1 MIPSKAGGIIIVV
14 ESSGVA
20 LPGQSRYLTSMKV
33 AQSHPAPPGTGSRLL
48 RTALFSSLLVLS
60 LRIGLAQGQPVTDAV
75 DYPAFQD
82 PPAAYRGIHWIGFKL
97 SEISDDYVITNVL
110 NGARRDAWGSFQ
122 IEASGGPTT
131 NLSAAY
137 LQGSRRGLTNAGKP
151 YLSPEFFRLYRLAIE
166 VGLSNNFPLNTLYD
180 EWSYPSGIVG
190 GLFYSKYPELAA
202 KSLEIAETNVT
213 GPAKVALSVPPGAY
227 LGAVMMN
234 RDTFKRVDISAK
246 MTATNLVQCRI
257 PAGRWK
263 VMAFYLDATFRPASR
278 KGGFVDYLD
287 ADAVAKYISL
297 GYEPYY
303 ANLKD
308 YFGTVI
314 KRSFYDEPS
323 MHLSNGRMWTPRFNQ
338 YFKDKYRYSP
348 MTLYPALW
356 YDIGP
361 ETAAARNALFGFR
374 AELYAE
380 NYIGQVAHWCEVHGI
395 KLAGHMDQEEARNP
409 AAISGDLMKVFQHQQ
424 IPGVDDIYYPGR
436 ANVAYK
442 IVTSAAFNYDR
453 PECIAETYAAYRDTN
468 STTVLSRAAL
478 DQFAMGINMQIAA
491 RRPRETGP
499 EMDRLVGR
507 MSYLLRGGRHVADVA
522 VLYPIAALQA
532 DYRFATPPASNPGN
546 SSPDFYYAL
555 EGGIVPT
562 ETDYMD
568 LGEMLYR
575 ALRVDYTYVHP
586 EILVN
591 RCRVE
596 SPELVLDNPEN
607 REAFRVLFLPG
618 GDTLSAAAARKILEF
633 YRGGGTVVA
642 TRKLPSKSA
651 EFNRDPE
658 VRAMTAE
665 VFGVPGDNPMTA
677 EIRPVIDDFK
687 NYFVNRNAA
696 GGRGYFLPQPEL
708 KIVKAVLDEVLPVR
722 DVDIQEPPMWPVKMG
737 TNYDGALTYI
747 HKIKAGRDI
756 YFFANSTDLP
766 VNTKVALRGDKTLE
780 LWNPQTGEKQTVES
794 VKSELAGISVTTVPL
809 VLPPLTA
816 AFYVQE
822 PK

>member
-1 MIPSKAGGIIIVV
+1 MKA
-14 ESSGVA
+14 A
-20 LPGQSRYLTSMKV
+20 LSP
-33 AQSHPAPPGTGSRLL
+33 PAPPGPGSPFF
-48 RTALFSSLLVLS
+48 TSALFISLFLLS
-60 LRIGLAQGQPVTDAV
+60 PFLGAAESTAPDASRV
-75 DYPAFQD
+75 DYATFQD

-110 NGARRDAWGSFQ
+110 NGARRNAWGSFQ
-122 IEASGGPTT
+122 IEANGGPTT

-137 LQGSRRGLTNAGKP
+137 LQGSRREWTNQGVA

-190 GLFYSKYPELAA
+190 GLFYSRYPEFAA
-202 KSLEIAETNVT
+202 KSLEITETNVT
-213 GPAKVALSVPPGAY
+213 GPAKVTLAVPAGTCI
-227 LGAVMMN
+227 GAVMMN
-234 RDTFKRVDISAK
+234 RDTFQRIDISSHLTK
-246 MTATNLVQCRI
+246 QNLVPCKV

-263 VMAFYLDATFRPASR
+263 VMIFHLDHTFRPASR

-297 GYEPYY
+297 SYDQYY
-303 ANLKD
+303 ANLKE

-323 MHLSNGRMWTPRFNQ
+323 LHLSNGRMWTPGFNR
-338 YFKDKYRYSP
+338 YFEKKYGYSP

-374 AELYAE
+374 AELYSE
-380 NYIGQVAHWCEVHGI
+380 NYIGQVARWCQNHGI
-395 KLAGHMDQEEARNP
+395 KLAGHQDQEEARNP
-409 AAISGDLMKVFQHQQ
+409 VAIHGDLMKVFQHQQ
-424 IPGVDDIYYPGR
+424 IPGIDDIYYPGR
-436 ANVAYK
+436 ANVSYK

-453 PECIAETYAAYRDTN
+453 PECIAETYAAYRNTN
-468 STTVLSRAAL
+468 SPAIFLRTAL
-478 DQFAMGINMQIAA
+478 DQFAMGINLQIAA
-491 RRPRETGP
+491 RRLPENGP

-532 DYRFATPPASNPGN
+532 DYRFATPARGNSTN

-555 EGGIVPT
+555 EGGIVPP

-586 EILVN
+586 EILAN
-591 RCRVE
+591 RCQVE
-596 SPELVLDNPEN
+596 SRELILDNQEN

-618 GDTLSAAAARKILEF
+618 GDALSADAARKILEF
-633 YRGGGTVVA
+633 YRGGGTVIA
-642 TRKLPSKSA
+642 TRKLPSRSA

-658 VRAMTAE
+658 VRAMAAE
-665 VFGVPGDNPMTA
+665 VFGVPDNNPMTA
-677 EIRPVIDDFK
+677 EIRPVVDDFK
-687 NYFVNRNAA
+687 SYFVNRNTN

-708 KIVKAVLDEVLPVR
+708 KIVKAVLDEALPVR
-722 DVDIQEPPMWPVKMG
+722 DMDIQEPPMWPVKLG

-747 HKIKAGRDI
+747 HKVKDGRDI
-756 YFFANSTDLP
+756 YFLANTKDQP
-766 VNTKVALRGDKTLE
+766 VETKVAFRDDKNLE
-780 LWNPQTGEKQTVES
+780 LWNPQNGEKQTIES
-794 VKSELAGISVTTVPL
+794 VTSEVAGTPVTTVSL

>member
-1 MIPSKAGGIIIVV
+1 MKA
-14 ESSGVA
+14 A
-20 LPGQSRYLTSMKV
+20 LSF
-33 AQSHPAPPGTGSRLL
+33 PAPSGAAARFLRL
-48 RTALFSSLLVLS
+48 ALFVSLFVLS
-60 LRIGLAQGQPVTDAV
+60 ARIGGAQGQPAV
-75 DYPAFQD
+75 STVDFATFQN
-82 PPAAYRGIHWIGFKL
+82 PPAEYRGIHWTGFKL
-97 SEISDDYVITNVL
+97 SELSDDYVITNVL
-110 NGARRDAWGSFQ
+110 KGARSGAWGSFQ

-137 LQGSRRGLTNAGKP
+137 RQGSRRELTDKGVP

-166 VGLSNNFPLNTLYD
+166 VGLSNNFPLHTLYD

-190 GLFYSKYPELAA
+190 GLFYSKYPRYAA

-213 GPAKVALSVPPGAY
+213 GPAKVELSVPFGTY
-227 LGAVMMN
+227 VGAVMMN
-234 RDTFKRVDISAK
+234 RDTFKRVDISDKLTDQNVVA
-246 MTATNLVQCRI
+246 CRV

-263 VMAFYLDATFRPASR
+263 VMVFYLDHTFRPASR

-287 ADAVAKYISL
+287 EDAVAKYLSL
-297 GYEPYY
+297 SYDIYY
-303 ANLKD
+303 ANLQD
-308 YFGTVI
+308 YFGKVI

-338 YFKDKYRYSP
+338 YFEKKYTYSP

-361 ETAAARNALFGFR
+361 ETAAARNTLFGFR

-409 AAISGDLMKVFQHQQ
+409 TAISGDLMKVFQKQQ
-424 IPGVDDIYYPGR
+424 IPGIDDIYYPGR

-442 IVTSAAFNYDR
+442 IVSSAAFNYDW

-468 STTVLSRAAL
+468 SAAAFLRPAL

-499 EMDRLVGR
+499 ETDRLVGR

-532 DYRFATPPASNPGN
+532 DYHFATPPTSNPSN

-555 EGGIVPT
+555 EGGLVPT

-568 LGEMLYR
+568 LGEMLFR
-575 ALRVDYTYVHP
+575 ALRVDFTYVHP
-586 EILVN
+586 EVLVK
-591 RCRVE
+591 RCWVE
-596 SPELVLDNPEN
+596 GQTLVLNNREN
-607 REAFRVLFLPG
+607 REEFRVLLLPG
-618 GDTLSAAAARKILEF
+618 GDTISAEAAKRILAF
-633 YRGGGTVVA
+633 YRAGGTVVA
-642 TRKLPSKSA
+642 TRKLPSRSA
-651 EFNRDPE
+651 EFDRNAE
-658 VRAMTAE
+658 VCAMTEE
-665 VFGVPGDNPMTA
+665 VFGVPDDNPMTA
-677 EIRPVIDDFK
+677 EVRPVIDDFK

-722 DVDIQEPPMWPVKMG
+722 DVDIQEPPLWPVKMG

-747 HKIKAGRDI
+747 HKVKGGRDI
-756 YFFANSTDLP
+756 YFIANSQDQT
-766 VNTKVALRGDKTLE
+766 VNTKIAFRGDKSLE
-780 LWNPQTGEKQTVES
+780 LWNPQTGEKQRIGS
-794 VKSELAGISVTTVPL
+794 VKSEVAGTPVTTVAL
-809 VLPPLTA
+809 ILPPLTA
-816 AFYVQE
+816 AFCVQE

>member
-1 MIPSKAGGIIIVV
+1 MKA
-14 ESSGVA
+14 A
-20 LPGQSRYLTSMKV
+20 LP
-33 AQSHPAPPGTGSRLL
+33 HPSLPATGSRIL
-48 RTALFSSLLVLS
+48 RSALFALLVLHP
-60 LRIGLAQGQPVTDAV
+60 LVGLAQSLPSGNGSV
-75 DYPAFQD
+75 DYATFQN
-82 PPAAYRGIHWIGFKL
+82 PPAEYRGIHWIGFKL
-97 SEISDDYVITNVL
+97 SGISDDYVVTNVL
-110 NGARRDAWGSFQ
+110 NGARSGAWGSFQ

-137 LQGSRRGLTNAGKP
+137 RQGSRRELTDKGVP

-190 GLFYSKYPELAA
+190 GLFYSKYPRFAA
-202 KSLEIAETNVT
+202 KSLEITETNVT
-213 GPAKVALSVPPGAY
+213 GPTKVALSVPFGTY
-227 LGAVMMN
+227 IGAVMMN
-234 RDTFKRVDISAK
+234 RDTFKRVDISEKIAEL
-246 MTATNLVQCRI
+246 NLVQCRV

-263 VMAFYLDATFRPASR
+263 VMVFYLDHTFRPASR

-287 ADAVAKYISL
+287 DDAVNKYLSL
-297 GYEPYY
+297 SYDQYF

-308 YFGTVI
+308 YFGRVI

-338 YFKDKYRYSP
+338 YFEKRYGFSP

-380 NYIGQVAHWCEVHGI
+380 NYVGQVAHWCEVHGI

-409 AAISGDLMKVFQHQQ
+409 AAIHGDLMKVFRHQQ

-442 IVTSAAFNYDR
+442 IVTSAAFNYDW

-468 STTVLSRAAL
+468 SAAAFLRPAL

-491 RRPRETGP
+491 HRPRETGP
-499 EMDRLVGR
+499 ATDRLVGR

-532 DYRFATPPASNPGN
+532 DYRFATPPTSYPSN
-546 SSPDFYYAL
+546 SSSDFYYAL
-555 EGGIVPT
+555 EGGLVPT

-596 SPELVLDNPEN
+596 QQSLVLDNQEN
-607 REAFRVLFLPG
+607 REEFRVLFLPG
-618 GDTLSAAAARKILEF
+618 GDTISADVAKKILAF
-633 YRGGGTVVA
+633 YRAGGTVVA
-642 TRKLPSKSA
+642 TRKLPSRSA

-658 VRAMTAE
+658 VRTMTDE
-665 VFGVPGDNPMTA
+665 VFGVPDDNPMTA

-696 GGRGYFLPQPEL
+696 GGRGYYLPQPEL

-747 HKIKAGRDI
+747 HKVKAGRDI
-756 YFFANSTDLP
+756 YFFANSQDQT
-766 VNTKVALRGDKTLE
+766 VNTKIAFRGDKTLE
-780 LWNPQTGEKQTVES
+780 LWNPQTGEKQRVGG
-794 VKSELAGISVTTVPL
+794 VKSELAGTPVTTVAL
-809 VLPPLTA
+809 IFPPLTA
-816 AFYVQE
+816 AFCIQE

>member
-1 MIPSKAGGIIIVV
+1 
-14 ESSGVA
+14 
-20 LPGQSRYLTSMKV
+20 MKV
-33 AQSHPAPPGTGSRLL
+33 ALSLL
-48 RTALFSSLLVLS
+48 RLPGSGTRFLPSALFALLVLNPCV
-60 LRIGLAQGQPVTDAV
+60 GLAENLPAGAGSI
-75 DYPAFQD
+75 DYALFQN
-82 PPAAYRGIHWIGFKL
+82 PPAEYRGIHWIGFKL
-97 SEISDDYVITNVL
+97 SEISDDYVVTNVL
-110 NGARRDAWGSFQ
+110 NGARSGAWGSFQ
-122 IEASGGPTT
+122 IEASGGPTD
-131 NLSAAY
+131 NLSASY
-137 LQGSRRGLTNAGKP
+137 RQGSRRELTDKGVP
-151 YLSPEFFRLYRLAIE
+151 YLSPEFFRLYRLAID
-166 VGLSNNFPLNTLYD
+166 VGLSNNFPLSTLYD

-190 GLFYSKYPELAA
+190 GLFYSKYPRFAA
-202 KSLEIAETNVT
+202 KSLEIIETNVT
-213 GPAKVALSVPPGAY
+213 GPAKVELSVPPGTY
-227 LGAVMMN
+227 VGAVMMN
-234 RDTFKRVDISAK
+234 RDTFKREDISEKIAEL
-246 MTATNLVQCRI
+246 NLVSCRV
-257 PAGRWK
+257 PSGRWK
-263 VMAFYLDATFRPASR
+263 VMAFYLDHTFRPASR

-287 ADAVAKYISL
+287 GEAVNKYLSL
-297 GYEPYY
+297 SYDQYY

-338 YFKDKYRYSP
+338 SFEKRYGFSP

-361 ETAAARNALFGFR
+361 ETAAARNTLFGYR
-374 AELYAE
+374 ADLYAE
-380 NYIGQVAHWCEVHGI
+380 NYVGQVAHWCEVHGI

-409 AAISGDLMKVFQHQQ
+409 TAISGDLMKVFKHQQ

-442 IVTSAAFNYDR
+442 IVTSAAFNYDW

-468 STTVLSRAAL
+468 SAAAFLRPAL

-499 EMDRLVGR
+499 ATDRLVGR

-532 DYRFATPPASNPGN
+532 DYRFATPPASWPSN

-555 EGGIVPT
+555 EGGLVPT

-586 EILVN
+586 EILAN

-596 SPELVLDNPEN
+596 EQSLVLDNQEN
-607 REAFRVLFLPG
+607 REEFRVLFLPG
-618 GDTLSAAAARKILEF
+618 GDTISADAAKKILTF
-633 YRGGGTVVA
+633 CRAGGAIVA
-642 TRKLPSKSA
+642 THKLPSRSA

-665 VFGVPGDNPMTA
+665 VFGMPDDNPMTA

-696 GGRGYFLPQPEL
+696 GGRGYYLPQPEL

-747 HKIKAGRDI
+747 HKVKAGRDI
-756 YFFANSTDLP
+756 YFFANSQDQT
-766 VNTKVALRGDKTLE
+766 VNTKIAFRGDKNLE
-780 LWNPQTGEKQTVES
+780 LWNPQTGEKQRIGG
-794 VKSELAGISVTTVPL
+794 VKSELAGTPVTTVAL
-809 VLPPLTA
+809 IFPPLTG
-816 AFYVQE
+816 AFCIQE
-822 PK
+822 SK